1 MVLTSTNNYFSYRIA
16 CAECNHRLIA
26 PNWSEYVSEHH
37 IRHFWSCE
45 SCGHRFETSE
55 HLFSSCGGAERCSS
69 FDAIS
74 ADKEYGTSPRLTT
87 PAVLAMPFQVGENK

>member
-1 MVLTSTNNYFSYRIA
+1 MVLTSTNNYFSYGIA

-45 SCGHRFETSE
+45 SFGHQFETSE
-55 HLFSSCGGAERCSS
+55 HVRFEA
-69 FDAIS
+69 
-74 ADKEYGTSPRLTT
+74 TSKARRKIRHLP
-87 PAVLAMPFQVGENK
+87 VLVT

>member
-1 MVLTSTNNYFSYRIA
+1 MVVTSTNNYFSYGIT

-45 SCGHRFETSE
+45 SCGHQFETAD
-55 HLFSSCGGAERCSS
+55 HLRFNAPSKAGW
-69 FDAIS
+69 
-74 ADKEYGTSPRLTT
+74 KV
-87 PAVLAMPFQVGENK
+87 PAPSLLVA